1 MTKLTKLQKELLCI
15 LSEDGLSVSEECY
28 KKVEELVEVMK
39 EEKYEV
45 QCDSCKHYTLKE
57 EDVVVG
63 EHTIDGCVKKNE
75 VVLGITIYDDY
86 ER

>member
-39 EEKYEV
+39 EEKY
-45 QCDSCKHYTLKE
+45 
-57 EDVVVG
+57 
-63 EHTIDGCVKKNE
+63 NE